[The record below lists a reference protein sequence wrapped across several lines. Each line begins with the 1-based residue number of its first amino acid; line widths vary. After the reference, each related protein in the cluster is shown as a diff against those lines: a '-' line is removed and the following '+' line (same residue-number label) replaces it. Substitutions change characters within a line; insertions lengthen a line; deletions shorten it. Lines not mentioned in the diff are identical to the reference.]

1 MLWRTGLQRWWSA
14 ADLYGRSVKN
24 LATDRLSLRRFTRD
38 DVDFVFDMYSRWE
51 VQRFIGLTPRV
62 MTDRKEAEERV
73 ARYAEFDHLVH
84 GLWAITDKVSSQQ
97 LGLLLLKPLPA
108 SGSQT
113 PLLPSGETEIGWH
126 LHPDAWGH
134 GYASEAA
141 RAVLDHAFASG
152 LPRVLA
158 VTHRE
163 NLASQ
168 AVARR
173 SGMSYQG
180 STTDYYNTTCELF
193 TIERS

>member
-1 MLWRTGLQRWWSA
+1 M
-14 ADLYGRSVKN
+14 KN
-24 LATDRLSLRRFTRD
+24 LISDRLSLRRFTLD
-38 DVDFVFDMYSRWE
+38 DTDFVFDMYSRWE
-51 VQRFIGLTPRV
+51 VQRFIGLKPRV

-73 ARYAEFDHLVH
+73 ARYAEFEHPVH
-84 GLWAITDKVSSQQ
+84 GLWAITDKANNQRF
-97 LGLLLLKPLPA
+97 GLLLLKLLPA
-108 SGSQT
+108 SGPQT
-113 PLLPSGETEIGWH
+113 PLLPSGEIEIGWH

-141 RAVLDHAFASG
+141 NAVLDHAFASG

-158 VTHRE
+158 VTYKD

-173 SGMSYQG
+173 VGMTYQG

-193 TIERS
+193 TIEHP